1 LPPADHLPYNEV
13 GNHTHKIF
21 SGGISTVGP
30 TLQIID
36 PQGIWLAD
44 LFGLLLALPTTLF
57 LAFWMSAVKR
67 PMVVV
72 IGAFAGCFL
81 GFLIILG
88 WVGTLIFDTT
98 LPGATTGAVFF
109 GSVLFNSALGLLFA
123 IFADL
128 IVARLTAR
136 DYRRPAVEG
145 E

>member
-1 LPPADHLPYNEV
+1 MGPALIINPSD
-13 GNHTHKIF
+13 GFFIADIF
-21 SGGISTVGP
+21 GF
-30 TLQIID
+30 II
-36 PQGIWLAD
+36 
-44 LFGLLLALPTTLF
+44 ALPMALF

-98 LPGATTGAVFF
+98 LPGASTGATFF
-109 GSVLFNSALGLLFA
+109 GSVLFNSALGLVFA

-136 DYRRPAVEG
+136 DYRRPSAVEG
-145 E
+145 

>member
-1 LPPADHLPYNEV
+1 M
-13 GNHTHKIF
+13 
-21 SGGISTVGP
+21 GP

-36 PQGIWLAD
+36 PAGIWLAG
-44 LFGLLLALPTTLF
+44 LFGFLLSLPLTLL

-72 IGAFAGCFL
+72 IGAFVGCFL
-81 GFLIILG
+81 GYLIILG
-88 WVGTLIFDTT
+88 WVGTLIYNTV

-109 GSVLFNSALGLLFA
+109 GSVLFDSALGLVIA

-136 DYRRPAVEG
+136 EYRRPAAVEG